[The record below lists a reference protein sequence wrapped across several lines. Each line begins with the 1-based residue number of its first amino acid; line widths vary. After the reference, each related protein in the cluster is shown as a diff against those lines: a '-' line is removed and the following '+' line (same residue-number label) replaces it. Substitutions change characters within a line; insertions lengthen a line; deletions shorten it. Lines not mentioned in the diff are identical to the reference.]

1 MAFYGRDNQGYSR
14 GGLDVESAVNLFF
27 KGVLLFPVFLFAG
40 YIGLLMMKHMIMHG
54 LPVMNNAT
62 PEQQENIRE
71 RDSQIGVR
79 DASPPVVIEPVVQ
92 ESKSREEILIESPT
106 SPPVVSVSRYL
117 DRVSHQEAT
126 EAFNRDSET
135 YQVAYRNWVSCVS
148 DGRRCEFDGRKPSF
162 GDYYNPSN

>member
-92 ESKSREEILIESPT
+92 ESKSREEILIKAPSSPGL
-106 SPPVVSVSRYL
+106 SV
-117 DRVSHQEAT
+117 DMQERVHHQEAT
-126 EAFNRDSET
+126 EAFHRDFQI
-135 YQVAYRNWVSCVS
+135 YQTSYRNWVECASQE
-148 DGRRCEFDGRKPSF
+148 GRRCEFDGKQPSF